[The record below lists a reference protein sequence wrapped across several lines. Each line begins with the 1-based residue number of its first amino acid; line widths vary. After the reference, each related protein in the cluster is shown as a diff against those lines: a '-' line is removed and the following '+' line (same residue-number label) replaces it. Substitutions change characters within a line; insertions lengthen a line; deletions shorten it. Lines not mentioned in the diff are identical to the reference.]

1 MLAVGA
7 IVTLLYG
14 AQLNESYL
22 NWINGIGNRSQFGA
36 SEAEVSGGV
45 PRSQPVENRD
55 NGNQNAAAIVILTV
69 LNFY

>member
-22 NWINGIGNRSQFGA
+22 NWVNGGDPDDGKQGA
-36 SEAEVSGGV
+36 
-45 PRSQPVENRD
+45 N
-55 NGNQNAAAIVILTV
+55 
-69 LNFY
+69 